1 MLKFIF
7 LVGRTLI
14 DEQNFYS
21 FIDSR
26 LLYLL
31 NQFGAKIDNRNYD
44 AIKNDII
51 KNRKLLKDGVV
62 ELAIQICKVL
72 LPKGYEKII
81 LKYIL
86 PSIEFAEKHLLYPS
100 EDAITTLEFLSKN
113 YKIGVIG
120 SHENKISKIL
130 KTHEMN
136 KYFNCCILSYE
147 ENREPVK
154 EIFSLI
160 RNMLDKTSGETLLI
174 GDRLDTHIHTAN
186 TLGIFTI
193 RLTNSIFKVQ
203 EPTNQYEIPKFTLN
217 KLGELAKPGFIMN
230 KFNPQVDLTTT
241 L

>member
-26 LLYLL
+26 LLYIL
-31 NQFGAKIDNRNYD
+31 NQFGAKIDSRNYD

-51 KNRKLLKDGVV
+51 KNRKLPKGGVE
-62 ELAIQICKVL
+62 ELVIQICKVL
-72 LPKGYEKII
+72 MPKGYEKII

-100 EDAITTLEFLSKN
+100 DDAIATLQFLSKN
-113 YKIGVIG
+113 YRIGIIG

-130 KTHEMN
+130 KIYEMN

-147 ENREPVK
+147 ENIEPDK

-160 RNMLDKTSGETLLI
+160 LNMLRKRSGESLLI
-174 GDRLDTHIHTAN
+174 GDRLDTHIHIAN
-186 TLGIFTI
+186 TLGIITI
-193 RLTNSIFKVQ
+193 RLTKSIFKVQ
-203 EPTNQYEIPKFTLN
+203 EATNQNEIPTFTLN
-217 KLGELAKPGFIMN
+217 NLREIANASFTMN
-230 KFNPQVDLTTT
+230 EI
-241 L
+241 

>member
-31 NQFGAKIDNRNYD
+31 NQLGAKIDNRNYD
-44 AIKNDII
+44 AIKNDIL
-51 KNRKLLKDGVV
+51 KNRKLAKDGVE
-62 ELAIQICKVL
+62 ELVIQICKVL
-72 LPKGYEKII
+72 MPKGYETII

-100 EDAITTLEFLSKN
+100 DDAIATLQFLSKN
-113 YKIGVIG
+113 YRIGIIG
-120 SHENKISKIL
+120 SHENKMSKIL
-130 KTHEMN
+130 KIYEMN

-147 ENREPVK
+147 ENREPDK

-160 RNMLDKTSGETLLI
+160 LNMLGKRSDESLLLI
-174 GDRLDTHIHTAN
+174 GDRLDTHIHIAN
-186 TLGIFTI
+186 TLGIISI

-203 EPTNQYEIPKFTLN
+203 EATNQNETPKFTLN
-217 KLGELAKPGFIMN
+217 KLRELANMGFIMN
-230 KFNPQVDLTTT
+230 EI
-241 L
+241 